1 MAENRVHLVV
11 ATPCYGGM
19 VTSLYA
25 TSLMRLQNACLQRG
39 GIDLTVHMTS
49 GDALIPRARQG
60 LVAQFLHMELA
71 THLIFI
77 DADISF
83 HPMEVFRLLDFNG
96 DIAAGIYPT
105 KKVDWEKAAAQA
117 KEGKENLES
126 SSLGYVMGLE
136 DPGKVGTKNGF
147 GKALYAGTGFMMIK
161 RQVFLSMIEKY
172 PELKYTKEDQ
182 AEDPLRG
189 SPCRYAFFNCLV
201 DQATGT
207 FLSEDYSFCKRWRDM
222 GGEIWIDLQS
232 KLTHTGSINFKGD
245 VSTQFKNFST

>member
-1 MAENRVHLVV
+1 MAENRIHLTV
-11 ATPCYGGM
+11 ATPCYGGL

-39 GIDLTVHMTS
+39 GIDLTVYMTS

-60 LVAQFLHMELA
+60 LVAQFLHNQAA

-83 HPMEVFRLLDFNG
+83 SPDQVFRLLDFNG
-96 DIAAGIYPT
+96 DIAAGVYPT
-105 KKVDWEKAAAQA
+105 KKVDWAKTALQA

-136 DPGKVGTKNGF
+136 DPAKVEAKKGF
-147 GKALYAGTGFMMIK
+147 AKALYAGTGFMMIK
-161 RQVFLSMIEKY
+161 RQVLLSMIEHY
-172 PELKYTKEDQ
+172 ADLKYTREDQ
-182 AEDPLRG
+182 AEDALRG
-189 SPCRYAFFNCLV
+189 SPYRCALFNCLV
-201 DQATGT
+201 DKATGT
-207 FLSEDYSFCKRWRDM
+207 YLSEDYSFCRRWRDM

-232 KLTHTGSINFKGD
+232 KLTHTGSISFKGD
-245 VSTQFKNFST
+245 VATQFGNYEK

>member
-1 MAENRVHLVV
+1 MAESRIHLVV

-39 GIDLTVHMTS
+39 GIDLTVLMTS
-49 GDALIPRARQG
+49 GDALITRARQS
-60 LVAQFLHMELA
+60 LAAQFLHHDSA

-83 HPMEVFRLLDFNG
+83 DPGQVFRLLDFDK
-96 DIAAGIYPT
+96 DIVAGVYPT
-105 KKVDWEKAAAQA
+105 KKIDWEKAANVA
-117 KEGKENLES
+117 KVGGGNLES

-136 DPGKVGTKNGF
+136 DPAKTEVKNGF
-147 GKALYAGTGFMMIK
+147 AKAFYAGTGFMLIK
-161 RQVFLSMIEKY
+161 RQVILSMIERY
-172 PELKYTKEDQ
+172 PELKYTREDQ
-182 AEDPLRG
+182 AEDALRG
-189 SPCRYAFFNCLV
+189 SPYRCALFNCLV
-201 DQATGT
+201 DKETGT
-207 FLSEDYSFCKRWRDM
+207 YLSEDYSFCRRWRDM

-245 VSTQFKNFST
+245 VTTQFKNYNS